1 MTEFLTYQ
9 SKTAIAL
16 AVFYLFYRL
25 LLSKETFHRFN
36 RIVLLGTAALSFV
49 LPLCVIT
56 IRKVV
61 TLPYTPVA
69 DEPAETVLEMA
80 TTVTETASTPV
91 WPAVV
96 CGIFI
101 LGALAVLLM
110 TVISIFKVKAI
121 INSGEHQA
129 LESGETLVVTNDDT
143 APFSWMKYIVISR
156 EDYESGYSQILTHE
170 KAHIALRHSWDLL
183 FVDMITALQ
192 WFNPAIWMLKSDLR
206 ALHEFEADDVVLRSG
221 ANVKEYQYLLIRKAV
236 SKSGYSVANSFN
248 HSTLK
253 ARITMMLNK
262 KSSRMSAWKALYVIP
277 LVGISLAATAE
288 TMVDYQYEGQT
299 PDNTELV
306 EKYSTPVDK
315 DTKKSFKEKNLK
327 NGRVTVDEEND
338 VVTMIYYGLD
348 GKERQSQITGL
359 PLGKESYFI
368 NGSFATKGAADIA
381 LEKDPDAVLLSAY
394 LKNGNKVRAIISADY
409 GKFVTGTI
417 DCSKPINTLVIKEG
431 DEQPQLATVATPDL
445 VYVINGERM
454 PEGFDLNTI
463 DPATITSM
471 EVLKTEKALQE
482 YNTDKGVIVLTTDPS
497 KANEKKPA
505 PDIYING
512 KKASSEDIAALP
524 ANPKGHVEADGTIW
538 ITTEEKPKE
547 EKKVIP
553 FHQVAQQ
560 PTFNGGDANEFSKW
574 VNQNLRYPE
583 KCRQS
588 RVEGRVTLQFTVTEE
603 GKVNNVKVLRS
614 VNEDIDK
621 EAVRVVSES
630 PDWTPGKDENGK
642 TVAVTYTFP
651 VIFRLPEATAEP
663 EKKDEEKTKEEK
675 EVVPFQHA
683 AQKPT
688 FNGGDANEFSKWV
701 SENIKYPEKCRQSK
715 IQGRVTLH
723 FTVTETGKLADI
735 RILRGVNE
743 ELDKEALRVISESP
757 LWTPGKDENGE
768 IIPISYVFPVLFQL

>member
-1 MTEFLTYQ
+1 MTGNPTLNNMTEFLIYQ
-9 SKTAIAL
+9 GKAAIAL
-16 AVFYLFYRL
+16 AVFYMFYRL

-56 IRKVV
+56 FKEVV
-61 TLPYTPVA
+61 VV
-69 DEPAETVLEMA
+69 PAM
-80 TTVTETASTPV
+80 TASSETFVGEIADTVAMVPEVSVPIWPV
-91 WPAVV
+91 ILCSLFA
-96 CGIFI
+96 
-101 LGALAVLLM
+101 LGALAVLIHV
-110 TVISIFKVKAI
+110 VISIIGIRRI
-121 INSGEHQA
+121 ISNGSRQT
-129 LESGETLVVTNDDT
+129 LESGETLIITETDT

-156 EDYESGYSQILTHE
+156 EDYESGCEQILTHE
-170 KAHIALRHSWDLL
+170 KAHIALRHSWDIL

-192 WFNPAIWMLKSDLR
+192 WFNPAIWMLKADLR
-206 ALHEFEADDVVLRSG
+206 ALHEFEADDAVLRSG
-221 ANVKEYQYLLIRKAV
+221 ANIKEYQYLLIRKAV

-288 TMVDYQYEGQT
+288 TKVDYQYEDQT

-327 NGRVTVDEEND
+327 NGRITVDEEND

-409 GKFVTGTI
+409 GKFVTGII

-431 DEQPQLATVATPDL
+431 EEQPQLATVATPDL

-482 YNTDKGVIVLTTDPS
+482 YGTDDGVIIITTGEP
-497 KANEKKPA
+497 KKN
-505 PDIYING
+505 DDG
-512 KKASSEDIAALP
+512 KKAVPFQLAAQ
-524 ANPKGHVEADGTIW
+524 
-538 ITTEEKPKE
+538 KPG
-547 EKKVIP
+547 
-553 FHQVAQQ
+553 
-560 PTFNGGDANEFSKW
+560 FNGGDANEFSKY
-574 VNQNLRYPE
+574 VAQNVVYPE
-583 KCRQS
+583 SCRQS
-588 RVEGRVTLQFTVTEE
+588 KIEGRVTLE
-603 GKVNNVKVLRS
+603 
-614 VNEDIDK
+614 
-621 EAVRVVSES
+621 
-630 PDWTPGKDENGK
+630 
-642 TVAVTYTFP
+642 
-651 VIFRLPEATAEP
+651 
-663 EKKDEEKTKEEK
+663 
-675 EVVPFQHA
+675 
-683 AQKPT
+683 
-688 FNGGDANEFSKWV
+688 
-701 SENIKYPEKCRQSK
+701 
-715 IQGRVTLH
+715 
-723 FTVTETGKLADI
+723 FTVTETGKVGDI
-735 RILRGVNE
+735 RILRSVNSD
-743 ELDKEALRVISESP
+743 LDREAVRVVAQSP
-757 LWTPGKDENGE
+757 IWTPGRDENGKVV
-768 IIPISYVFPVLFQL
+768 PVKYTFPVIFKLPDSENK

>member
-1 MTEFLTYQ
+1 MTEFLIYQ
-9 SKTAIAL
+9 GKAAIAL
-16 AVFYLFYRL
+16 AVFYMFYRL

-56 IRKVV
+56 FKEVV
-61 TLPYTPVA
+61 VV
-69 DEPAETVLEMA
+69 PAM
-80 TTVTETASTPV
+80 TASSETFTGEVAGTAAMVPEVSVPIWPV
-91 WPAVV
+91 VL
-96 CGIFI
+96 CSIFT
-101 LGALAVLLM
+101 LGALAVLIHV
-110 TVISIFKVKAI
+110 VISVIGI
-121 INSGEHQA
+121 RRMIRSGNSQA
-129 LESGETLVVTNDDT
+129 LESGETLIITETDT

-170 KAHIALRHSWDLL
+170 KAHIALRHSWDIL

-192 WFNPAIWMLKSDLR
+192 WFNPAIWMLKADLR
-206 ALHEFEADDVVLRSG
+206 ALHEFEADDAVLRSG
-221 ANVKEYQYLLIRKAV
+221 ANIKEYQYLLIRKAV

-288 TMVDYQYEGQT
+288 TKVDYQYEDQT

-327 NGRVTVDEEND
+327 NGRITVDEEKD

-409 GKFVTGTI
+409 GKFVTGII

-463 DPATITSM
+463 DPKTIASM

-482 YNTDKGVIVLTTDPS
+482 Y
-497 KANEKKPA
+497 
-505 PDIYING
+505 
-512 KKASSEDIAALP
+512 
-524 ANPKGHVEADGTIW
+524 GTCS
-538 ITTEEKPKE
+538 
-547 EKKVIP
+547 
-553 FHQVAQQ
+553 QMQ
-560 PTFNGGDANEFSKW
+560 
-574 VNQNLRYPE
+574 
-583 KCRQS
+583 
-588 RVEGRVTLQFTVTEE
+588 
-603 GKVNNVKVLRS
+603 
-614 VNEDIDK
+614 
-621 EAVRVVSES
+621 
-630 PDWTPGKDENGK
+630 
-642 TVAVTYTFP
+642 
-651 VIFRLPEATAEP
+651 
-663 EKKDEEKTKEEK
+663 
-675 EVVPFQHA
+675 
-683 AQKPT
+683 
-688 FNGGDANEFSKWV
+688 
-701 SENIKYPEKCRQSK
+701 
-715 IQGRVTLH
+715 QGRHNPLH
-723 FTVTETGKLADI
+723 KSCMPP
-735 RILRGVNE
+735 R
-743 ELDKEALRVISESP
+743 ESYC
-757 LWTPGKDENGE
+757 LG
-768 IIPISYVFPVLFQL
+768 

>member
-1 MTEFLTYQ
+1 MTEFLIYQ
-9 SKTAIAL
+9 GKAAIAL
-16 AVFYLFYRL
+16 AVFYMFYRL

-56 IRKVV
+56 FKEVV
-61 TLPYTPVA
+61 VV
-69 DEPAETVLEMA
+69 PAM
-80 TTVTETASTPV
+80 TASSETFTCEVAGTAAMLPEVSEPIWPV
-91 WPAVV
+91 ILCSLFA
-96 CGIFI
+96 
-101 LGALAVLLM
+101 LGALAVL
-110 TVISIFKVKAI
+110 VHVVFSII
-121 INSGEHQA
+121 GIRRMIRSGRSEA
-129 LESGETLVVTNDDT
+129 LESGETLIITETDT

-170 KAHIALRHSWDLL
+170 KAHIALRHSWDIL

-192 WFNPAIWMLKSDLR
+192 WFNPAIWMLKADLR
-206 ALHEFEADDVVLRSG
+206 ALHEFEADDAVLRSG
-221 ANVKEYQYLLIRKAV
+221 ANIKEYQYLLIRKAV

-253 ARITMMLNK
+253 ARITMMLNQ

-288 TMVDYQYEGQT
+288 TRVDYQYEDQT

-327 NGRVTVDEEND
+327 NGRITVDEEKD

-463 DPATITSM
+463 DPKTITSM

-482 YNTDKGVIVLTTDPS
+482 YDTDKGVIVITTGPT
-497 KANEKKPA
+497 KANEEKPA

-512 KKASSEDIAALP
+512 KKATSEEITDLP
-524 ANPKGHVEADGTIW
+524 ANPKGTISTDGTVL
-538 ITTEEKPKE
+538 ITTEDETVEKPNPDEVVYVVTDKAAE
-547 EKKVIP
+547 LIQNREP
-553 FHQVAQQ
+553 RFQ
-560 PTFNGGDANEFSKW
+560 GGGMPEFQKW
-574 VNQNLRYPE
+574 VH
-583 KCRQS
+583 
-588 RVEGRVTLQFTVTEE
+588 
-603 GKVNNVKVLRS
+603 
-614 VNEDIDK
+614 D
-621 EAVRVVSES
+621 
-630 PDWTPGKDENGK
+630 
-642 TVAVTYTFP
+642 
-651 VIFRLPEATAEP
+651 
-663 EKKDEEKTKEEK
+663 
-675 EVVPFQHA
+675 H
-683 AQKPT
+683 
-688 FNGGDANEFSKWV
+688 
-701 SENIKYPEKCRQSK
+701 IKYPEGVTSE
-715 IQGRVTLH
+715 GRVDVSFRISEDGGITD
-723 FTVTETGKLADI
+723 VK
-735 RILRGVNE
+735 ILRGADTKLNE
-743 ELDKEALRVISESP
+743 EAIRVIEASGNGWVP
-757 LWTPGKDENGE
+757 AIKDGKK
-768 IIPISYVFPVLFQL
+768 IPITMMIPVIFKK

>member
-1 MTEFLTYQ
+1 MTEFLIYQ
-9 SKTAIAL
+9 GKAAIAL
-16 AVFYLFYRL
+16 AVFYMFYRL

-56 IRKVV
+56 LKEVIVV
-61 TLPYTPVA
+61 
-69 DEPAETVLEMA
+69 PAMTESSETIIGE
-80 TTVTETASTPV
+80 VTETVAMVPEVSVPIWPV
-91 WPAVV
+91 VF
-96 CGIFI
+96 CSIFT
-101 LGALAVLLM
+101 LGALAVL
-110 TVISIFKVKAI
+110 THVVISIIGIRRI
-121 INSGEHQA
+121 ISNGSRQT
-129 LESGETLVVTNDDT
+129 LESGETLIITETDT

-170 KAHIALRHSWDLL
+170 KAHIALRHSWDIL

-192 WFNPAIWMLKSDLR
+192 WFNPAIWMLKADLR
-206 ALHEFEADDVVLRSG
+206 ALHEFEADDAVLRSG
-221 ANVKEYQYLLIRKAV
+221 ANIKEYQYLLIRKAV

-288 TMVDYQYEGQT
+288 TKVDYQYEDQT

-327 NGRVTVDEEND
+327 NGRITVDEEKD

-409 GKFVTGTI
+409 GKFVTGII

-431 DEQPQLATVATPDL
+431 EEQPQLATVATPDL

-471 EVLKTEKALQE
+471 EVLKTEKVLQE
-482 YNTDKGVIVLTTDPS
+482 YGTDKGVIVITTGEP
-497 KANEKKPA
+497 KKN
-505 PDIYING
+505 DEG
-512 KKASSEDIAALP
+512 KKA
-524 ANPKGHVEADGTIW
+524 V
-538 ITTEEKPKE
+538 
-547 EKKVIP
+547 P
-553 FHQVAQQ
+553 FQQVAQK
-560 PTFNGGDANEFSKW
+560 PGFNGGDANEFSKY
-574 VNQNLRYPE
+574 VAQNVVYPE
-583 KCRQS
+583 SCRQS
-588 RVEGRVTLQFTVTEE
+588 KIEGRVTLE
-603 GKVNNVKVLRS
+603 
-614 VNEDIDK
+614 
-621 EAVRVVSES
+621 
-630 PDWTPGKDENGK
+630 
-642 TVAVTYTFP
+642 
-651 VIFRLPEATAEP
+651 
-663 EKKDEEKTKEEK
+663 
-675 EVVPFQHA
+675 
-683 AQKPT
+683 
-688 FNGGDANEFSKWV
+688 
-701 SENIKYPEKCRQSK
+701 
-715 IQGRVTLH
+715 
-723 FTVTETGKLADI
+723 FTVTETGKVADI
-735 RILRGVNE
+735 KILRSVNDD
-743 ELDKEALRVISESP
+743 LDREAVRVVAQSP
-757 LWTPGKDENGE
+757 LWTPGRDENGE
-768 IIPISYVFPVLFQL
+768 IVPVKYVFPVIFKHTGSENK